1 MSDKKTESGVEA
13 QAGATREAVRRFL
26 AGLEPESLEL
36 AFSADPELT
45 RRTVLSA
52 LDIDMAIARVI
63 RIICEY
69 LHGLSP
75 EERSEVLEGYLSR
88 VDGSQI
94 AAAANAWSE
103 LAVRVHRERPDLL
116 ETLYP
121 QIDTVFRE
129 TDFGKGREA
138 LTVALDYFTASTA
151 RSIEA
156 MMANPVVIANIVGAI
171 PPLANSILRIVS
183 VVLKELNLP
192 SEVLA
197 SALLN
202 TLSALDAEELG
213 GLLTAVSSL
222 VMDVHAG
229 DRVLGGE
236 EPRLRAVFADFMK
249 RVLENVDYTEATGA
263 VVALA
268 EELEVMSGVMVELVA
283 RDPEMVVLTT
293 GMGARLQGVVAQAL
307 SGALGEMAAWPDE
320 LLVSVGE
327 ELAAADTVEIGR
339 AVDSAVTLAIRLR
352 ENNPDLNRRLLA
364 GALRGINTERLELCL
379 SAAATDF
386 KEALLENQGVRQ
398 ALEPEEVGRRIN
410 DALAKFNASPA
421 ARPGAIMDY
430 LSGVLA
436 VVDTGELDRAVR
448 VVLHGMLEAVLSSG
462 ERVKMLARLG
472 ASALWRMVRLAA
484 RALANR

>member
-1 MSDKKTESGVEA
+1 ML
-13 QAGATREAVRRFL
+13 F
-26 AGLEPESLEL
+26 
-36 AFSADPELT
+36 
-45 RRTVLSA
+45 
-52 LDIDMAIARVI
+52 
-63 RIICEY
+63 
-69 LHGLSP
+69 
-75 EERSEVLEGYLSR
+75 RS
-88 VDGSQI
+88 
-94 AAAANAWSE
+94 
-103 LAVRVHRERPDLL
+103 
-116 ETLYP
+116 
-121 QIDTVFRE
+121 
-129 TDFGKGREA
+129 
-138 LTVALDYFTASTA
+138 
-151 RSIEA
+151 
-156 MMANPVVIANIVGAI
+156 
-171 PPLANSILRIVS
+171 
-183 VVLKELNLP
+183 
-192 SEVLA
+192 
-197 SALLN
+197 
-202 TLSALDAEELG
+202 
-213 GLLTAVSSL
+213 TAVSSL